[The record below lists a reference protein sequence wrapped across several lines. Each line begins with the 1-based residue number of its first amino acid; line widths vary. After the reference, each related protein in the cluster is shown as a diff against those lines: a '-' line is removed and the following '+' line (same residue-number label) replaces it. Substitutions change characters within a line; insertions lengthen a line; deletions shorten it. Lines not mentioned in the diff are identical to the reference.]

1 MLLIVDDDSDIASLI
16 RTSLD
21 KAGLIA
27 YSFTDPIMAL
37 EEFKSH
43 YYNYDLLLSDIKMP
57 TMNGYELVQ
66 QVKKIKPNVKVL
78 FMSAF
83 VIDVSLANNFLQSGV
98 DSFIEKPFSL
108 IKLQKQVLSIL
119 NNDK

>member
-21 KAGLIA
+21 KVGLIA
-27 YSFTDPIMAL
+27 CSFTDPIMAL

-43 YYNYDLLLSDIKMP
+43 YYNSDLLLSDIKMP

-66 QVKKIKPNVKVL
+66 QVKKIKPNIKVL
-78 FMSAF
+78 IMSAF
-83 VIDVSLANNFLQSGV
+83 VIDVNLAKNFLQSGV
-98 DSFIEKPFSL
+98 DAFIEKPFSL